1 MKYFSLCAEKLITGN
16 NMRTLVIVLSSVALV
31 LSIVSIIISVKSIRS
46 RNNDDEKR
54 GGKDA

>member
-1 MKYFSLCAEKLITGN
+1 
-16 NMRTLVIVLSSVALV
+16 MRTLVIVLSSVALV

-54 GGKDA
+54 GGNDA